1 MSRRKQ
7 WSRFLELLPYDV
19 MIPLWTQVEQDIIA
33 DIARRI
39 SRYDYWIPAAEHQ
52 RHKLREMGLA
62 QEYILKQLSTLTKR
76 SQKELLQLMQTAAE
90 EALTSDRRYYRS
102 HGIETPDELSER
114 LQQVLLSG
122 YRNTNQLFRNLTS
135 TTADAAQKQFINALD
150 QAWMQVQSGAFSYE
164 TAISNA
170 IKSVA
175 KPGLKIKWSASGH
188 QDTVEVAVRRAVM
201 TGVNQTAADMR
212 LQLAQELGCDLV
224 EVTAHAG
231 ARPSHAEWQGRVYS
245 ISGKS
250 TKYPSLRDVTGYGTG
265 DGLCGWNCR
274 HSFHPYVEGTAA
286 AYTEDDLKQYSAKT
300 ITYNGKQVT
309 EYDARQ
315 IQRYHERQI
324 RRWKRE
330 SAAMEAGGQDSTV
343 AASKVRQW
351 QQKQADFVKQ
361 TGLKRQYAREQIA

>member
-19 MIPLWTQVEQDIIA
+19 MIPLWTQVEQDVIA

-231 ARPSHAEWQGRVYS
+231 ARPSHAEWQGRAYS